1 MGISFTIERLA
12 LRLPRFARLALWSA
26 AQIQMRSRLQP
37 HWFFKHLATRFDYR
51 VPVMARLGNK
61 MTIQVP
67 WIDVAG
73 RAISQDGW
81 YEPDTVRILSTLLAP
96 GMTFLDI
103 GAAFGQYTL
112 LAAGAVGNTGKVH
125 AFEPDPVSFDWL
137 SRNVRRNR
145 LSNVTAAQIALG
157 DTAGALNL
165 YIGAPDNLGTTS
177 LRRPYNYSGR
187 TARVDV
193 VPLDSY
199 LERVGLDRV
208 DVIKIDVE
216 GAESLV
222 FRGAGKLLSARP
234 AIVIEFEESNQVR
247 FGSSCAGL
255 ARMLI
260 EKGYKLESILEGE
273 RMPYEAAHSAAHY
286 SFNVVATR
294 V

>member
-12 LRLPRFARLALWSA
+12 LRLHRLARLALWSA
-26 AQIQMRSRLQP
+26 AQIQMRFRRQP
-37 HWFFKHLATRFDYR
+37 HWLFKHLATRFDYR
-51 VPVMARLGNK
+51 VPVMARLGNE
-61 MTIQVP
+61 MRIQVP

-73 RAISQDGW
+73 RAIFQNGW
-81 YEPDTVRILSTLLAP
+81 YEPDTVRILSTLLGP

-137 SRNVRRNR
+137 SGNVRRNR

-157 DTAGALNL
+157 DAAGVLDL

-177 LRRPYNYSGR
+177 LRRQYNYSGR

-193 VPLDSY
+193 MPLDRY

-222 FRGAGKLLSARP
+222 FRGAEKLLATRP
-234 AIVIEFEESNQVR
+234 AMIIEFEESNQVR
-247 FGSSCAGL
+247 FGSSCAEL

-286 SFNVVATR
+286 SFNVVATHA
-294 V
+294 

>member
-1 MGISFTIERLA
+1 MGISVTVERLA
-12 LRLPRFARLALWSA
+12 LRLPRLARLALWSA
-26 AQIQMRSRLQP
+26 ALIQMRFRHQP
-37 HWFFKHLATRFDYR
+37 HWLFKHLAKRLDYR
-51 VPVMARLGNK
+51 VPVMARLGNEMK
-61 MTIQVP
+61 IQVP

-73 RAISQDGW
+73 RTIHKDGW

-112 LAAGAVGNTGKVH
+112 LAAGAVGNSGKVY

-137 SRNVRRNR
+137 DRNVRRNY
-145 LSNVTAAQIALG
+145 LGNVTAVEIALG
-157 DTAGALNL
+157 DTVGALDL

-177 LRRPYNYSGR
+177 LRQQYNYSGR
-187 TARVDV
+187 AVRVDV
-193 VPLDSY
+193 MPLDRY
-199 LERVGLDRV
+199 FERVGLDRV
-208 DVIKIDVE
+208 DVIKMDVE

-222 FRGAGKLLSARP
+222 LRGAQKLLAMRP
-234 AIVIEFEESNQVR
+234 AMIIEFEESNQVR
-247 FGSSCAGL
+247 FGSSCAEL

-273 RMPYEAAHSAAHY
+273 RVPYEAAHSAAHY

-294 V
+294 A